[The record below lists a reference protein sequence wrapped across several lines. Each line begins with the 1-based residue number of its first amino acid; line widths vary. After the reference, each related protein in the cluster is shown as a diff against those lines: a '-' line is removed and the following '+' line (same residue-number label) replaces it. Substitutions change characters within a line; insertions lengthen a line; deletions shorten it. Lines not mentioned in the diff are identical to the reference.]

1 MESLEKIRQAL
12 EKAKTMFDEHHP
24 RIGSTSSFT
33 GGKFTESQYDKIARE
48 AKQKCVKD
56 LEALEAAGFN
66 HMHVCFKGEYLVSVC
81 FHKRTIDGAYVFEN
95 GSLLLTY
102 EGLDKHHNGIVS
114 AEKGEWVIAEFQDGA
129 IDAEILKQYH
139 HEDGWYVCVHQ
150 VKD

>member
-1 MESLEKIRQAL
+1 MDYLEEISKAL
-12 EKAKTMFDEHHP
+12 KKAKTMFDEHHP

-33 GGKFTESQYDKIARE
+33 GGKFTESPYDKIARE

-56 LEALEAAGFN
+56 LDALEAAGFN
-66 HMHVCFKGEYLVSVC
+66 HMHVCFKDEYLVSVR
-81 FHKRTIDGAYVFEN
+81 FHKRAVVGAYVFED
-95 GSLLLTY
+95 GSLLLTD

-129 IDAEILKQYH
+129 IDPEILKQYH
-139 HEDGWYVCVHQ
+139 HENGWYVCVHQ